1 MKHSPTT
8 TNNTNTNNNSITQKN
23 LQAARHYRID
33 ATNGSLAIDH
43 ISPPY
48 VDRAAMSAQAVI
60 STATIDRVGDL
71 LIPRGCR
78 LENYAKNP
86 IVLWAHGLEG
96 ITQPIGTSLSPD
108 GELAVS
114 ISETEVKA
122 TSWFSQKSL
131 ESAQIFE
138 LIDEG
143 IVRATSVRET
153 PIQSR
158 IHHDPNGGEVL
169 IVEEWELEEWSWCAI
184 GINPDAVAKTL
195 HRNRLGGQPITPSV
209 LKSLIAVAP
218 VNRRF
223 GIGIGLTTEKDMTIP
238 LESEES
244 ADEEILDEALSEL
257 DELENS
263 ADIQP
268 YGSSVVS
275 AAYAALAT
283 ACQNIE
289 DAMAPLEN
297 PAVKEGL
304 NAILVSLQGQS
315 AALEG
320 LHASS
325 YPDQPPLKGDDQQ
338 QHDVDA
344 LKAFLAAGR
353 VPSLQVIGLG
363 SRLKGLIGAK
373 NLTSHQRQT
382 LNGVA
387 KQLNRLVSQA
397 KSYHSEVDDLKLQA
411 LHQSITEL
419 TRLCGGIK

>member
-1 MKHSPTT
+1 MNNSPNTKYTT
-8 TNNTNTNNNSITQKN
+8 KNTNNCNTQINSE
-23 LQAARHYRID
+23 AARHYRID

-114 ISETEVKA
+114 VSETEVKA

-143 IVRATSVRET
+143 IIRATSVRET
-153 PIQSR
+153 PLQSC
-158 IHHDPNGGEVL
+158 IHHDPNGGDVL

-195 HRNRLGGQPITPSV
+195 HRNKLGGQPITPSV

-218 VNRRF
+218 VNRKF
-223 GIGIGLTTEKDMTIP
+223 GIGLSTEKDMTVP
-238 LESEES
+238 LESEE
-244 ADEEILDEALSEL
+244 AVEEEILDDTLSDL

-263 ADIQP
+263 AEMQP
-268 YGSSVVS
+268 YGASVVS
-275 AAYAALAT
+275 AAYAALA
-283 ACQNIE
+283 AASQNIE

-304 NAILVSLQGQS
+304 SAILVSLQGQS

-363 SRLKGLIGAK
+363 SRLKGLIAAK